1 MKSTKFAVAQTHD
14 FSSLAITVFHTA
26 FLEVFSKETDQSD
39 IMSGL
44 SDLWKAMEKGGEL
57 KSSKVQK
64 DHLFSF
70 IKAVAIHQGWAEE
83 FVQQTED
90 DEIEEV
96 NDCDDDQ
103 EDEIDD
109 THEKDQNG
117 KRSESV
123 KKPLNVN
130 NERKDLHSNVCQFY
144 RSAKCIYGMTGKTKD
159 KRGNICQHDHPPICM
174 KFKLFENHREKGC
187 QDIDCDKMH
196 VKHCKYFNTCK
207 DYKAGHNDKD
217 NCRFYHPKKKQKI
230 QVKGNIQTS
239 FQPKE
244 ENRYLQEN
252 KSNHYGISEKRNF
265 LGQHCPSQVSSWVW
279 ENQSQNQSQ
288 AYQYKQPFSG
298 PENMQEQNKKE
309 MKDIFTN
316 MEKLFNHAKSIML

>member
-1 MKSTKFAVAQTHD
+1 MSVRIKISEDGYKA
-14 FSSLAITVFHTA
+14 LN
-26 FLEVFSKETDQSD
+26 EVFSIQKEFGPFVKGSD
-39 IMSGL
+39 SN
-44 SDLWKAMEKGGEL
+44 DLMLALKLMENGKENG
-57 KSSKVQK
+57 SSKFTK
-64 DHLFSF
+64 PMLFNI
-70 IKAVAIHQGWAEE
+70 IKALLIQQKWADKVEG
-83 FVQQTED
+83 
-90 DEIEEV
+90 EIENV
-96 NDCDDDQ
+96 
-103 EDEIDD
+103 EDEPNTEESSEIDEND
-109 THEKDQNG
+109 VHENEEVKNEIDRKDRENKVQNEE
-117 KRSESV
+117 KSKTE
-123 KKPLNVN
+123 KKLLNV
-130 NERKDLHSNVCQFY
+130 KHVCNFY

-217 NCRFYHPKKKQKI
+217 NCRFYHPKKKQKF

-309 MKDIFTN
+309 MKDLFTN